1 MELLATSQVTRAAR
15 IIEGGGLVVV
25 PTARWYMICCDAGNS
40 EACARIYQA
49 KRRPLAKSLLLV
61 LPQTLAAKEYFLIDE
76 AAERLMRHLWPGDL
90 ALRLRWASGEFG
102 ARYAAVGDKVAL
114 VGQPAGILGELATE
128 CSAHIAAT
136 SANISGT
143 PTSPDEGPSIS
154 IPEVTAFAETA
165 SVPIDALIDGGLC
178 PQFLHMT
185 IVDCATTNKPPRIER
200 EGTTHRRA
208 VETALRWG

>member
-1 MELLATSQVTRAAR
+1 MELLTTSEVARAAR

-25 PTARWYMICCDAGNS
+25 PTARWYMICCDAGNP
-40 EACARIYQA
+40 EACARVYQA
-49 KRRPLAKSLLLV
+49 KRRPPAKSLLLV
-61 LPQTLAAKEYFLIDE
+61 LPQTLAATKYFLVDE
-76 AAERLMRHLWPGDL
+76 AAERLMHHLWPGDL
-90 ALRLRWASGEFG
+90 ALRLRWASDEVG
-102 ARYAAVGDKVAL
+102 ARYAAVGDSVAL

-128 CSAHIAAT
+128 CSVHIAAT

-143 PTSPDEGPSIS
+143 PVGSDEGPSIS
-154 IPEVTAFAETA
+154 VREVASFAETT

-185 IVDCATTNKPPRIER
+185 IVNCATPDKSPQIER

-208 VETALRWG
+208 IDTALRWG